1 MPPQQQKDIWLNL
14 CSVITVF
21 IVFLPPVRVNV
32 KRWFTTGKYYHNQAL
47 MSRFSLL
54 FFYIFAKRKELWF
67 NADKF
72 EILHV
77 SCSFVNDPVHRDVIH
92 SASAIHSLGR
102 FCVLQKFVIIRRAG
116 ACSCRFWVLYVTK
129 KKRIPTSVFQTS
141 SEWQNI
147 KRNPV
152 WIWLHPYGILF

>member
-102 FCVLQKFVIIRRAG
+102 FYVLRKFVLIRRAP
-116 ACSCRFWVLYVTK
+116 VLPPPFLGFVCY
-129 KKRIPTSVFQTS
+129 
-141 SEWQNI
+141 E
-147 KRNPV
+147 KRNGLPRASKPSPLRESV
-152 WIWLHPYGILF
+152 ANSSSRSTGRMRW